1 MVNYL
6 RVVSLENYKITKID
20 YILQNQNI
28 MRQGILSKS
37 HGDIVFTDINRPD

>member
-28 MRQGILSKS
+28 MRQGILSKEPW
-37 HGDIVFTDINRPD
+37 GYCFY

>member
-28 MRQGILSKS
+28 MRQDILSKEPW
-37 HGDIVFTDINRPD
+37 GYCFY